1 MESVTLPAIWAVIA
15 WIAAAIV
22 LLANAADK
30 IAAIIQAAKAPNA
43 QQNARLDALEKAM
56 EQVQQYLANDKKH
69 LDSLDEGNRITQRAL
84 LALLSHG
91 LDGNS
96 IEQMEAAKT
105 ALEDHL
111 ITRR

>member
-30 IAAIIQAAKAPNA
+30 IAAVIKNAKAPNA
-43 QQNARLDALEKAM
+43 QQNDRLDALEEEMK
-56 EQVQQYLANDKKH
+56 QVQQYLANDKKH
-69 LDSLDEGNRITQRAL
+69 LGSLDDGNRITQRAL

-96 IEQMEAAKT
+96 IEQMEAAKA
-105 ALEDHL
+105 ALEEHL
-111 ITRR
+111 INR

>member
-22 LLANAADK
+22 LLANAAGK
-30 IAAIIQAAKAPNA
+30 IAAIIQAAKAPNV
-43 QQNARLDALEKAM
+43 QQNDRLDALEKEM

-69 LDSLDEGNRITQRAL
+69 LDSLDDGNRITQRAL

-96 IEQMEAAKT
+96 IEQMEAAKA
-105 ALEDHL
+105 ALEEHL
-111 ITRR
+111 INR